1 MEKEKQAAGKKP
13 HRFSLSLRI
22 NIITVC
28 GILVAT
34 IGLVALLYRSNSRVV
49 LDYFKDQTSNAAF
62 SLFTQTYPDALDH
75 FWEVVNGDE
84 FKSVRAQAERQEDEQ
99 ILIDWMK
106 KQPGVIIE
114 AETPNTFY
122 DDVLTHQIIL
132 ENTMVTFGMQS
143 VYYQRR
149 VGNVTY
155 DLLRSDAPLWEIGQE
170 VPVIEELDYGE
181 GEDIPP
187 TIYQGP
193 SGWVC
198 TSGIFLYKDLD
209 KPVCY
214 ACADLDMSGVV
225 QEQHGFLMNS
235 LLSLIVLI
243 GATLLVNMFL
253 LRRMVTRPLKQIADG
268 TTAFTEGNE
277 DGYALDKVISLKMDR
292 SDEIGDLYEAI
303 RSMQTRIVTDTQKLK
318 QDAVDKEHMQTELS
332 LAARIQEMALPRI
345 QGRLAGREEF
355 SLDASMTPA
364 KNVGGDFYDFFFLDN
379 THLVLLIADV
389 SGKGIPAALF
399 MMSAQNKIKSCASL
413 DRSPAQILTAANI
426 QLCENNDLCMF
437 VTVWLGILDL
447 ATGRLAVSSAGHEKP
462 ILGRAGKAFELVE
475 DCRGI
480 VMGGM
485 KNARYTD
492 YEITL
497 NPGDVLFQ
505 YTDGVPE
512 ASNSQN
518 EFFGTDRMLEALNQ
532 AGERK
537 PAGLLEQMRSAVDE
551 FVGDAQQFDD
561 LTMLCIRYQ
570 GADTSASKS

>member
-1 MEKEKQAAGKKP
+1 MTWIKKN
-13 HRFSLSLRI
+13 FV
-22 NIITVC
+22 T
-28 GILVAT
+28 
-34 IGLVALLYRSNSRVV
+34 LL
-49 LDYFKDQTSNAAF
+49 
-62 SLFTQTYPDALDH
+62 LF
-75 FWEVVNGDE
+75 
-84 FKSVRAQAERQEDEQ
+84 
-99 ILIDWMK
+99 
-106 KQPGVIIE
+106 
-114 AETPNTFY
+114 
-122 DDVLTHQIIL
+122 
-132 ENTMVTFGMQS
+132 
-143 VYYQRR
+143 
-149 VGNVTY
+149 
-155 DLLRSDAPLWEIGQE
+155 
-170 VPVIEELDYGE
+170 
-181 GEDIPP
+181 
-187 TIYQGP
+187 
-193 SGWVC
+193 
-198 TSGIFLYKDLD
+198 
-209 KPVCY
+209 
-214 ACADLDMSGVV
+214 
-225 QEQHGFLMNS
+225 
-235 LLSLIVLI
+235 LIVLI

-318 QDAVDKEHMQTELS
+318 QDAVEKEHMQTELS

-345 QGRLAGREEF
+345 EGRLAGREEF

-426 QLCENNDLCMF
+426 QLCKNNDLCMF